1 MNAPY
6 RKSLELPVAGMTC
19 AACAARIEKVLNRLP
34 GVQAAVNFNAEK
46 ARVEFDPALIPPE
59 ALEEAIER
67 AGYQVPA
74 RTVELKLSGMTCAAC
89 AARIEKVLNRLP
101 GVQATVNFAAER
113 ARVTYSPAL
122 ADVPAL
128 IAAVER
134 AGYGAAE
141 LTEETR
147 AREKAEREQAYR
159 RELRRF
165 WISAA
170 LTAPLLA
177 QMVQMASGVH
187 EELLP
192 RSLQWLLA
200 TPVQF
205 WIGRRF
211 YIGAWHALRGGGA
224 NMDVL
229 IALGTS
235 AAYFFSAVV
244 TAFSLGQHVYFE
256 ASAAIITLVMLGK
269 LLEARAKGKTSAA
282 IEALMRLQ
290 PKTARVERDGR
301 VLEVDAASLKPGDV
315 FLVRP
320 GERFPVDGV
329 VMEGASSVDESML
342 TGESLPVNKQPGSP
356 VYAGTVNQ
364 QGFLRLRATG
374 VGAETQLAAIVRMV
388 EEAQGSKAPIQRLAD
403 RISGIFVPIVVIIAA
418 LTLAGWWVGSGD
430 FAGALINAVAV
441 LVIACPCALGL
452 ATPTAIMVGTGRG
465 AQAGV
470 LVKNAAALERAERIT
485 TLVVDKTG
493 TLTEGRPAVTD
504 LVPLPGVAKSE
515 LLAVAA
521 ALEQASEH
529 PLARAIAERA
539 KEAGVA
545 PLPLADF
552 TAVPGRGV
560 GGRVAGK
567 PAMLGSLAHL
577 ESQGVKVDEAL
588 VAPLEAEGKS
598 VVAVAW
604 DGRLLGAIAVADRLR
619 PTSPRA
625 VARLKAMGIQVVM
638 LTGDNQ
644 ATARAVARQAGI
656 DRFHAGLS
664 PEEKRIEV
672 LRLKEAGETVGMV
685 GDGIND
691 APALAAADV
700 SFAMGAGTDVAM
712 ETADI
717 TLMRNDLNGVA
728 DALSLSRATLAKIR
742 QNLFFAFFYNV
753 LGIPLAALGLL
764 NPVIAGAAMA
774 MSSVSVVSNALL
786 LRRWRPGAGP
796 EERSRGS
803 REASRPVPTSSITG

>member
-1 MNAPY
+1 MNAPS
-6 RKSLELPVAGMTC
+6 RKCLELPVAGMTC

-34 GVQAAVNFNAEK
+34 GVQAVVNFSAEK
-46 ARVEFDPALIPPE
+46 ARVEFDPALTPPE
-59 ALEEAIER
+59 ALKNAIER

-74 RTVELKLSGMTCAAC
+74 RTLELKLSGMTCAAC

-101 GVQATVNFAAER
+101 GVQAVVNFAAER

-122 ADVPAL
+122 VDVPAL
-128 IAAVER
+128 MAAVRR
-134 AGYGAAE
+134 AGYGAVE

-147 AREKAEREQAYR
+147 AREKAERERVYR

-177 QMVQMASGVH
+177 QMVHMASGTH

-192 RSLQWLLA
+192 RTFQWLLA

-205 WIGRRF
+205 WIGSRF
-211 YIGAWHALRGGGA
+211 YTGAWHALRGGGA

-235 AAYFFSAVV
+235 AAYFFSAAV
-244 TAFSLGQHVYFE
+244 TAFSLDQHVYFE

-290 PKTARVERDGR
+290 PKIARVERNGQ

-315 FLVRP
+315 LRVRP

-329 VMEGASSVDESML
+329 VIEGTSSVDESML
-342 TGESLPVNKQPGSP
+342 TGESLPVSKQPGSP

-364 QGFLRLRATG
+364 QGFLRLQATG
-374 VGAETQLAAIVRMV
+374 VGAETQLAAIVRLV

-403 RISGIFVPIVVIIAA
+403 RLSGLFVPVVVLIAA
-418 LTLAGWWVGSGD
+418 ATLVSGWAWSGD
-430 FAGALINAVAV
+430 FAGSLINAVAV

-470 LVKNAAALERAERIT
+470 LVKNAAALERAERVS

-504 LVPLPGVAKSE
+504 LAPMPGVAERE

-521 ALEQASEH
+521 TLEQASEH

-539 KEAGVA
+539 KEAAV
-545 PLPLADF
+545 PVLSLADF
-552 TAVPGRGV
+552 AAVPGRGV
-560 GGRVAGK
+560 GGCVEGK
-567 PAMLGSLAHL
+567 PAVLGSLAYL
-577 ESQGVKVDEAL
+577 EGQGVKVEEAL

-604 DGRLLGAIAVADRLR
+604 DGRLLGIIAVADRLR

-638 LTGDNQ
+638 LTGDNP
-644 ATARAVARQAGI
+644 ATAQAIARQAGI
-656 DRFHAGLS
+656 DRFRAGLG
-664 PEEKRIEV
+664 PEEKRAEV

-753 LGIPLAALGLL
+753 LGIPLAALGFL

-774 MSSVSVVSNALL
+774 LSSVSVVSNALL
-786 LRRWRPGAGP
+786 LRRWRPGA
-796 EERSRGS
+796 EQEQRNRGQK
-803 REASRPVPTSSITG
+803 EAGHPMPTSSLTG